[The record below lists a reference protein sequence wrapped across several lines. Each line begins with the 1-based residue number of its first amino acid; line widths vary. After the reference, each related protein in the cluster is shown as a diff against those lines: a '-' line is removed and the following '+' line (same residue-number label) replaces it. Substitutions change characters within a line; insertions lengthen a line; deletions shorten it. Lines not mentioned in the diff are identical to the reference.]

1 MGQNE
6 SVVAVVLLA
15 LLAANWPFLTQ
26 RLFGVLRLASG
37 KSLFDVGAV
46 FFAGL
51 FVEGAEGAF
60 HLDGV
65 GDDVAAVSAVDGAEG
80 EDAGLHG
87 GDAAGVDRLQHV
99 DALGG
104 SD

>member
-37 KSLFDVGAV
+37 KSLFVRLLELIV
-46 FFAGL
+46 L
-51 FVEGAEGAF
+51 YFVIG
-60 HLDGV
+60 GV
-65 GDDVAAVSAVDGAEG
+65 GLMMEQ
-80 EDAGLHG
+80 
-87 GDAAGVDRLQHV
+87 RLGQIAPQKWEFYAITATAFLTFAFPGFVWRYLLKH
-99 DALGG
+99 A
-104 SD
+104 